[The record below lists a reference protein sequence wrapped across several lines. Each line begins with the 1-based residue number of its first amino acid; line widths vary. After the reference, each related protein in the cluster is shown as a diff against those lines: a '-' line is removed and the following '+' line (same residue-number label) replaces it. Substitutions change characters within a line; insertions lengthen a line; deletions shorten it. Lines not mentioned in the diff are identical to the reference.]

1 MRAPAAS
8 IHWTDAV
15 DALATGTLS
24 RRTGGTN
31 GAAVNRRTRVARLAG
46 VAFALFPAGLAA
58 VMLVRSLVRS
68 SRRPGP
74 SQAGPNQSGRDRSN
88 RRRSGWGRIAPFLVA
103 ASLIALASA
112 FAGTVDLLLLAQV
125 LILGGV
131 VVTASRG
138 PQATVEDEAAAHVGV
153 GLGLSLAAVLSVVQV
168 VVAGSPLLTGL
179 VPDTGPLAV
188 LLGPSADTGRAH
200 GWAVHPNAFAASM
213 LVPSVYVAARSRR
226 LTVRAMVVVPALVV
240 IAASGSRTAL
250 VALLAGLAVAIVPG
264 LITGDA
270 RRRRVSALSLAGAV
284 VVLTALVLA
293 VPGLRTR
300 LVPTL
305 APVTGTSVNLLV
317 STADLSDPTWWRPRL
332 TIERH
337 SGEPSSR
344 RSDLSQPVDVA
355 WELTRIGG
363 EWTDRLQ
370 QRVTAGA
377 GTPYTLSFEYLPASP
392 DATFGVIAW
401 GTRDGE
407 PHGFVARG
415 KGASWLVDPTGGIDT
430 AAPVVVDAG
439 ASWQRVELTFTNTEP
454 ADVTLEI
461 GVAPDL
467 APRAAGEESDT
478 LVVRR
483 LQLNVGREALP
494 FVPTPAPDRTA
505 SIARDAVGTRV
516 SIYREA
522 FRLIAQRPLVGWGT
536 GGFEVL
542 RDASTSPA
550 QGAAHE
556 HSLFVW
562 AALRYGV
569 LGIGAVA
576 LLFVGL
582 ATRRREVGAML
593 VALLVANLF
602 DLTFFS
608 SGLAYGAALAAGFSR
623 RTREHP

>member
-31 GAAVNRRTRVARLAG
+31 GAAVNRRTRVTRLAG

-74 SQAGPNQSGRDRSN
+74 IQSGPSQSGRDQSGRDQSG
-88 RRRSGWGRIAPFLVA
+88 RRRPGWGRIAPFLVA

-138 PQATVEDEAAAHVGV
+138 AQATEEDEAAAHVGV

-305 APVTGTSVNLLV
+305 APVTGTSVNP
-317 STADLSDPTWWRPRL
+317 A
-332 TIERH
+332 
-337 SGEPSSR
+337 
-344 RSDLSQPVDVA
+344 RSFGPALILGGDALANVWVFIVA
-355 WELTRIGG
+355 
-363 EWTDRLQ
+363 
-370 QRVTAGA
+370 
-377 GTPYTLSFEYLPASP
+377 
-392 DATFGVIAW
+392 
-401 GTRDGE
+401 
-407 PHGFVARG
+407 
-415 KGASWLVDPTGGIDT
+415 
-430 AAPVVVDAG
+430 
-439 ASWQRVELTFTNTEP
+439 
-454 ADVTLEI
+454 
-461 GVAPDL
+461 
-467 APRAAGEESDT
+467 
-478 LVVRR
+478 
-483 LQLNVGREALP
+483 
-494 FVPTPAPDRTA
+494 
-505 SIARDAVGTRV
+505 
-516 SIYREA
+516 
-522 FRLIAQRPLVGWGT
+522 PLVGGI
-536 GGFEVL
+536 L
-542 RDASTSPA
+542 
-550 QGAAHE
+550 AAV
-556 HSLFVW
+556 VW
-562 AALRYGV
+562 RY
-569 LGIGAVA
+569 LHGIGEKA
-576 LLFVGL
+576 
-582 ATRRREVGAML
+582 E
-593 VALLVANLF
+593 
-602 DLTFFS
+602 
-608 SGLAYGAALAAGFSR
+608 
-623 RTREHP
+623 